1 MKTDFAALALAFVVA
16 SLLADVIS
24 SQGQEPVLP
33 GFLSRPTFSP
43 GGLGGLSVAPYRKG
57 CQGGLCCLLTGSRY
71 GARATC
77 RPRGR
82 PGQWCSE
89 DQVKGGTYSSRCPCL
104 IGLCPGKP
112 YNLCPYLPK

>member
-1 MKTDFAALALAFVVA
+1 MKTDFAALALTFVVA

-33 GFLSRPTFSP
+33 GFPSRPTSP
-43 GGLGGLSVAPYRKG
+43 PAGLDEPCGPYRK
-57 CQGGLCCLLTGSRY
+57 CQGHLCCLLTGSKY
-71 GARATC
+71 GAKATC
-77 RPRGR
+77 RPKGR

-104 IGLCPGKP
+104 IGLCPRKP
-112 YNLCPYLPK
+112 YNMCPYLPKY